1 MHLLQRRL
9 RRCDDRS
16 EMRAHGVRCS
26 TGARAET
33 DFSSFVALGRARIDT
48 QRCAERDGTWSVAV
62 PQRSRALRMGGA
74 SLPGAR
80 PQPCLTLRGA
90 TSDMCAQLATL
101 AHHRFVAED
110 VLAALVGSD
119 KPPPLA
125 QALRRSL
132 GVVNPRDRGGAYEQ
146 LYYVP
151 TAVPRA
157 PAVIHCGSAS

>member
-125 QALRRSL
+125 QALRRS
-132 GVVNPRDRGGAYEQ
+132 RGCQPQRPWRGIWA
-146 LYYVP
+146 
-151 TAVPRA
+151 AVLCANSSSPRA
-157 PAVIHCGSAS
+157 RGNSLW